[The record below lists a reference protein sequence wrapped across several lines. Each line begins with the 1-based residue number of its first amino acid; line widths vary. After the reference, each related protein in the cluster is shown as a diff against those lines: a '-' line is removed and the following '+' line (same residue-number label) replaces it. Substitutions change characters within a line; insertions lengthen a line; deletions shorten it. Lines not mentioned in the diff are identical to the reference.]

1 MDKKTRK
8 ANKVIEE
15 SKNFLKSREVKRKKE
30 SQPLIP
36 PPPSPKTMNYWICEG
51 EFIKSMAG
59 IIEHHLDCKTIQ
71 GKRSILLKGQC
82 TLIHKV
88 VTPTS
93 CYYVITASDGRQG
106 VSYINPTNT
115 YGSI

>member
-36 PPPSPKTMNYWICEG
+36 PLP
-51 EFIKSMAG
+51 
-59 IIEHHLDCKTIQ
+59 HL
-71 GKRSILLKGQC
+71 KR
-82 TLIHKV
+82 
-88 VTPTS
+88 
-93 CYYVITASDGRQG
+93 
-106 VSYINPTNT
+106 
-115 YGSI
+115 

>member
-51 EFIKSMAG
+51 ESIKSMAG

-71 GKRSILLKGQC
+71 GKRSILLKRSMCPYSQGSYSHF
-82 TLIHKV
+82 LLL
-88 VTPTS
+88 
-93 CYYVITASDGRQG
+93 CY
-106 VSYINPTNT
+106 N
-115 YGSI
+115 SIRW